1 MTIQEIIF
9 LIVVP
14 LILILFFI
22 IFEIKSDKQYKADLE
37 ANRDKIDKFLKEIDN
52 RMLNKMN
59 ALEEKVNSW
68 MEENKYDRDKY

>member
-9 LIVVP
+9 LIVVS

-22 IFEIKSDKQYKADLE
+22 IFEIKSDKQYKAGLE
-37 ANRDKIDKFLKEIDN
+37 ANRDKIDKFLKEID
-52 RMLNKMN
+52 NKMN